1 MRLQKPK
8 LEIRGEYCRDI
19 MKKPWNGILCV
30 NCIPFQI
37 HVWKLWLQCDYL
49 WRQGPW
55 RGDERS
61 CGDSSCMKY
70 SLWKHK
76 DLSLGSEPTQWLTQC
91 WGKGGRGERSETG
104 RALEVAG
111 QLGNTFSKKKKTP
124 RLTALRNDI
133 WGWSLV
139 FAHICKH
146 VHAIQTCTH
155 MNRCGKRSLKF
166 KRIPRVRM

>member
-19 MKKPWNGILCV
+19 MKKPWIGILWV
-30 NCIPFQI
+30 NCIHPQI
-37 HVWKLWLQCDYL
+37 HVQKLWLQCDYL

-76 DLSLGSEPTQWLTQC
+76 DLSLGSEPTRWLTQC
-91 WGKGGRGERSETG
+91 WGAGESAVRQVEPWSLLATQATLSQKNPKVNGTEEWH
-104 RALEVAG
+104 L
-111 QLGNTFSKKKKTP
+111 
-124 RLTALRNDI
+124 RLTS
-133 WGWSLV
+133 SL
-139 FAHICKH
+139 
-146 VHAIQTCTH
+146 CTH
-155 MNRCGKRSLKF
+155 MQTCACYTNMHTHKQMWKEVIKVQKGPKGE
-166 KRIPRVRM
+166 VVTQ